1 MKNRFL
7 STLAVIAGA
16 TLALVGCA
24 GSNAASAPVA
34 TASPAPSPS
43 QTASTSDYTPPAEP
57 IGEGL
62 ADEVLADGVTD
73 YAGISAEYQRAV
85 DSFPLPLPDGFSFP
99 AEYQGGPPSEPTQYE
114 AGNGYITP
122 YFLAQCAYG
131 SEAINAHEGGDEE
144 AASENLHLVIDVTY
158 TEAFDMFV
166 EGPSRGFVTSVLEP
180 ALDGNYGP
188 LTSWSSGNCS

>member
-1 MKNRFL
+1 MPP
-7 STLAVIAGA
+7 TL
-16 TLALVGCA
+16 T
-24 GSNAASAPVA
+24 
-34 TASPAPSPS
+34 PSPS
-43 QTASTSDYTPPAEP
+43 ETAAASDYTPPAEL

-73 YAGISAEYQRAV
+73 YAGISAEYQRAI
-85 DSFPLPLPDGFSFP
+85 DSFPLPLPEGFTFP
-99 AEYQGGPPSEPTQYE
+99 TEYQGGPPSEPTQYE

-131 SEAINAHEGGDEE
+131 SAAITAHVGGDED
-144 AASENLHLVIDVTY
+144 AATENLHLAIDVTY

-166 EGPSRGFVTSVLEP
+166 EDPSRGFVTGVLEP